1 MPTIQASHPVFAPIA
16 VECKKGKGFIYAPGV
31 QVGNAITISTAEV
44 FKEIP
49 AFSGGG
55 SVFKSAAVSVNTSS
69 VPLQAYELMF
79 GMEIS
84 GNILKD
90 PPKVGVWGGFG
101 YIEGNIN
108 MKCKYE
114 VIVTWIKRVMFIP
127 PPISAVSR
135 YNGNV
140 TLTTP
145 SFGGRALS
153 DGSRHW
159 RERYIFNTPDEAIK
173 FLKFKAGI
181 VE

>member
-16 VECKKGKGFIYAPGV
+16 VECKGSKGAIYAPGV
-31 QVGNAITISTAEV
+31 QVGNMVTVSTAEV

-55 SVFKSAAVSVNTSS
+55 SIFKYASVAVNTTSIPIS
-69 VPLQAYELMF
+69 AHELMF
-79 GMEIS
+79 GMKIN

-90 PPKVGVWGGFG
+90 PPKVGRWGGFG

-108 MKCKYE
+108 MKGQYE
-114 VIVTWIKRVMFIP
+114 VIVTWIKRVMFVP
-127 PPISAVSR
+127 PPISGVSR
-135 YNGNV
+135 FNGSV

-145 SFGGRALS
+145 SFSGKALL
-153 DGSRHW
+153 DGSPNW
-159 RERYIFNTPDEAIK
+159 RDRYIFKTPDEAIA
-173 FLKFKAGI
+173 FLKNKAGI